1 MSFDWIWRITTKQ
14 QSSFPSL
21 QIVYQNILWVI
32 QVRFLQFNQNCF
44 STNTD
49 YATYQIHVII
59 SHIKWHSIK
68 LSTKRQEENLEILHY
83 FYKNRKHTMKL
94 AAEGWCT
101 KTWLGLGACC
111 CCCCKAAAAGSWG
124 WKYTLMGCWG
134 WPGCTAEGWTC
145 DCTGWPAEE
154 TPWLTTVPVAAETVG
169 GICIWGW
176 GGCPMWWAGGAWWW
190 WWWWCPTRGWYWGCW
205 EGGGACRG
213 CCAGVGPGGGCI
225 FSRLE
230 QDFTQA
236 RFHEF
241 SKN

>member
-1 MSFDWIWRITTKQ
+1 
-14 QSSFPSL
+14 
-21 QIVYQNILWVI
+21 
-32 QVRFLQFNQNCF
+32 
-44 STNTD
+44 
-49 YATYQIHVII
+49 
-59 SHIKWHSIK
+59 
-68 LSTKRQEENLEILHY
+68 
-83 FYKNRKHTMKL
+83 MKL
-94 AAEGWCT
+94 AAGLWCT
-101 KTWLGLGACC
+101 KTWLGLGGCCC

-205 EGGGACRG
+205 EGGGACKG

-225 FSRLE
+225 FFWLSLFYSSTFSRVFKELISLLLFFQPFWLWILKARPLNLE
-230 QDFTQA
+230 G
-236 RFHEF
+236 F
-241 SKN
+241 SS

>member
-14 QSSFPSL
+14 QSNFPSL

-101 KTWLGLGACC
+101 KTWLGLGGCC
-111 CCCCKAAAAGSWG
+111 WG
-124 WKYTLMGCWG
+124 WKYTPMGCL
-134 WPGCTAEGWTC
+134 GCTVEGWTC
-145 DCTGWPAEE
+145 DWTGLPAEE
-154 TPWLTTVPVAAETVG
+154 TSWLT
-169 GICIWGW
+169 ICGESESLFKIAWKKIGKAINFYKRNSDANYHSLIWKIDI
-176 GGCPMWWAGGAWWW
+176 CNQ
-190 WWWWCPTRGWYWGCW
+190 
-205 EGGGACRG
+205 
-213 CCAGVGPGGGCI
+213 I
-225 FSRLE
+225 
-230 QDFTQA
+230 
-236 RFHEF
+236 
-241 SKN
+241 

>member
-1 MSFDWIWRITTKQ
+1 
-14 QSSFPSL
+14 
-21 QIVYQNILWVI
+21 
-32 QVRFLQFNQNCF
+32 
-44 STNTD
+44 
-49 YATYQIHVII
+49 
-59 SHIKWHSIK
+59 
-68 LSTKRQEENLEILHY
+68 
-83 FYKNRKHTMKL
+83 MKL
-94 AAEGWCT
+94 AAGLWCT
-101 KTWLGLGACC
+101 KTWLGLGGCC

-225 FSRLE
+225 FSAEPCESKILPRHVFTSFQRTKFLCFFFFSPINVAMTFE
-230 QDFTQA
+230 GKSSQDSNHSFVSRYVTGEIMA
-236 RFHEF
+236 EF
-241 SKN
+241 LNFLQGWKIDETF